1 MDTHRFIYRGCA
13 EVHNALLRIAISV
26 DNYCEAV
33 DKYRL
38 L

>member
-1 MDTHRFIYRGCA
+1 MDTHSFIYRCCV
-13 EVHNALLRIAISV
+13 EVHSTTLMIVLAV